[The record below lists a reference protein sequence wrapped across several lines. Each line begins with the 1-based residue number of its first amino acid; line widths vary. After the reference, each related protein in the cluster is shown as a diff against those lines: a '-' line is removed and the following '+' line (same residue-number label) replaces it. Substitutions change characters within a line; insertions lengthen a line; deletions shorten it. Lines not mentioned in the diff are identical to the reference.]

1 MPYQLE
7 PAQMALNNT
16 RQRILIADTVG
27 LGKTL
32 EAGIL
37 LWEAREKERKE
48 RQIMVGAILD
58 YIV

>member
-1 MPYQLE
+1 MDLMPYQFE

-37 LWEAREKERKE
+37 
-48 RQIMVGAILD
+48 MS
-58 YIV
+58 